1 MEEGKVINDERG
13 PFMEV
18 ITTTAAMDNNDYS
31 LVITKAFDFS
41 RILKSLLVF
50 SALGVTF
57 LVLFYS
63 SSNNNG
69 QFVPSFGRL
78 STFYGGNN
86 GTVPVKDEYY
96 DLRLVLEA
104 ASTKDKTVILTTL
117 NDAWAEPNSIFDI
130 FLESFRIGNNT
141 SHLLDHLV
149 VIAVDEK
156 AYFRCRNLGF
166 HCYFLKTK
174 QSSKMANEARFMT
187 PIYLEMMWERLA
199 FLQTILSLGYNFVFT
214 DTDVMWFRDPFPRFN
229 PDSDF
234 QTSCDS
240 FNGNEFDI
248 QNAPN
253 NGFLFVRSNNRTI
266 KFYDFWVSSRHTY
279 PGLHEQ
285 NVFNEIKNGTVVREL
300 GVKLRFMDTD
310 YFGGFCERSKDL
322 NKVCTM
328 HANCCIGLDNKIA
341 DLKTTLE
348 VWKTYLSSN
357 HTTTRQPL
365 NWTVPNKCHM

>member
-1 MEEGKVINDERG
+1 
-13 PFMEV
+13 
-18 ITTTAAMDNNDYS
+18 
-31 LVITKAFDFS
+31 
-41 RILKSLLVF
+41 
-50 SALGVTF
+50 
-57 LVLFYS
+57 
-63 SSNNNG
+63 
-69 QFVPSFGRL
+69 
-78 STFYGGNN
+78 
-86 GTVPVKDEYY
+86 
-96 DLRLVLEA
+96 
-104 ASTKDKTVILTTL
+104 
-117 NDAWAEPNSIFDI
+117 
-130 FLESFRIGNNT
+130 
-141 SHLLDHLV
+141 
-149 VIAVDEK
+149 
-156 AYFRCRNLGF
+156 
-166 HCYFLKTK
+166 
-174 QSSKMANEARFMT
+174 
-187 PIYLEMMWERLA
+187 
-199 FLQTILSLGYNFVFT
+199 
-214 DTDVMWFRDPFPRFN
+214 MWFRDPFPRFN